1 MRFNQGLFYGPIF
14 IAFGLGLYLSKNLPH
29 TDGFYYMAIGFI
41 VLIIAVLFA
50 NVATDEGENKN
61 G

>member
-1 MRFNQGLFYGPIF
+1 MKFNQRLFSGPIF

-29 TDGFYYMAIGFI
+29 TDGFYYMATGFI

-50 NVATDEGENKN
+50 KEVEDE
-61 G
+61 